1 MNDELK
7 GNKNATGFFK
17 VVVDGVEIKQDKIS
31 FEVTENVG
39 LLVHEGLGGS
49 MQPKTGLQFDFLGND
64 LSGEYDVIRL
74 LKVDFYEYEAMYS
87 YRYKAKSG
95 KINVELMQSPQRI
108 VGSFEMVVE
117 IYEESPPGGRPRE
130 RNVSGAFDLTNG

>member
-1 MNDELK
+1 M
-7 GNKNATGFFK
+7 
-17 VVVDGVEIKQDKIS
+17 VVDGVEIKQDKIS

-39 LLVHEGLGGS
+39 LWVHEGLGGS

-74 LKVDFYEYEAMYS
+74 LKVDFYEYEATYS

-95 KINVELMQSPQRI
+95 KINVELVHSPQRI
-108 VGSFEMVVE
+108 VVGSFEMVVE
-117 IYEESPPGGRPRE
+117 IYEESPAGVRPRE
-130 RNVSGAFDLTNG
+130 RNVSGSFDLTNG